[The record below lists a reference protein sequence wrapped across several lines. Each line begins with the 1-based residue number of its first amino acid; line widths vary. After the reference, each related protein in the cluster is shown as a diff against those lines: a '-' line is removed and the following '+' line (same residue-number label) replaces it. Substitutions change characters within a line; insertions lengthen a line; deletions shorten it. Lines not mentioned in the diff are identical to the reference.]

1 MKTRRQQRYTILRKA
16 GFLPFEARP
25 LSRVPI
31 RTVPYMKGLIRERQ
45 DMFHRAQVDKVSIV
59 RWRSQIKE
67 LYIINKFLKM
77 DRKGNP
83 VADPW
88 DFLRDY
94 EDRWRAKNPSYES
107 PWEKRRRSWRDFLA
121 RIEKTIAGQR
131 RREGVV

>member
-16 GFLPFEARP
+16 GWLPFEARP

-31 RTVPYMKGLIRERQ
+31 RTVPYMKGMIKERQ
-45 DMFHRAQVDKVSIV
+45 DMFRKAKEMGTTID

-67 LYIINKFLKM
+67 LYIINKFVRT
-77 DRKGNP
+77 DWKGKK

-88 DFLRDY
+88 AFLRDY

-107 PWEKRRRSWRDFLA
+107 PWQKRRRSWRRFMEMV
-121 RIEKTIAGQR
+121 EKTIANQR
-131 RREGVV
+131 MRSEPA

>member
-1 MKTRRQQRYTILRKA
+1 MKTRRQQRYAILRNA

-45 DMFHRAQVDKVSIV
+45 DMFHRAQRDKVTIV
-59 RWRSQIKE
+59 RWRSQLKE

-83 VADPW
+83 VGDPW

-94 EDRWRAKNPSYES
+94 EDRWRARNPAYES
-107 PWEKRRRSWRDFLA
+107 PWEKRRRSWRDFLV
-121 RIEKTIAGQR
+121 RIENTIASQR
-131 RREGVV
+131 RRSETA

>member
-16 GFLPFEARP
+16 GWLPFEARP

-31 RTVPYMKGLIRERQ
+31 RTVPYMKGMIKERQ
-45 DMFHRAQVDKVSIV
+45 DMFRKAKDMGTTID

-67 LYIINKFLKM
+67 LYIINKFVRT
-77 DRKGNP
+77 DWKGKK

-88 DFLRDY
+88 AFLRDY

-107 PWEKRRRSWRDFLA
+107 PWQKRRRSWRRFMEMV
-121 RIEKTIAGQR
+121 EKTIANQR
-131 RREGVV
+131 MRSEPV

>member
-1 MKTRRQQRYTILRKA
+1 MKTRRQQRYTILRNA

-45 DMFHRAQVDKVSIV
+45 DMFRRAQVDKVTIV

-77 DRKGNP
+77 DREGNP

-88 DFLRDY
+88 SFLRDY

-107 PWEKRRRSWRDFLA
+107 PWEKRRRSWRDFLN
-121 RIEKTIAGQR
+121 RIENTIASQR
-131 RREGVV
+131 RRREVT

>member
-45 DMFHRAQVDKVSIV
+45 DMFRRAQGDNITID

-67 LYIINKFLKM
+67 LYIIDKFLSI
-77 DRKGNP
+77 DRKGKK

-88 DFLRDY
+88 AFLRDY

-107 PWEKRRRSWRDFLA
+107 PWEKRRRSWRRFMEM
-121 RIEKTIAGQR
+121 IEKTIASQR
-131 RREGVV
+131 RQEGVA